1 MDIDPM
7 DTLHQR
13 NRRELEVDRYPQL
26 VDEIVRRNPTFCQ
39 HVTERWQALVL
50 GPLTERLIP
59 ARVSRPVAFDTFG
72 HWGPW
77 AYAENWGGLATARFI
92 NEASM
97 LSWLIASYHIDGN
110 FLHSQCCILGLF
122 CSNLRQSIPSLAS
135 KRKQMLWTRLHQVL
149 QILVCQEAR
158 FEWGLRT
165 TRQYLGI
172 FIDRV
177 SECLDFSTFVIAPH
191 LRDLTLTQ
199 VLPKE
204 LFCINVRRTALDEQ
218 LRQLM
223 PVEELIS

>member
-1 MDIDPM
+1 MFSMDIDPM

-50 GPLTERLIP
+50 GLLTERLIP

-110 FLHSQCCILGLF
+110 FFAFTMLHSWVVLF
-122 CSNLRQSIPSLAS
+122 QFTPVDSFAGEQA
-135 KRKQMLWTRLHQVL
+135 KT
-149 QILVCQEAR
+149 
-158 FEWGLRT
+158 
-165 TRQYLGI
+165 
-172 FIDRV
+172 D
-177 SECLDFSTFVIAPH
+177 
-191 LRDLTLTQ
+191 
-199 VLPKE
+199 
-204 LFCINVRRTALDEQ
+204 ALDTTASSFADSC
-218 LRQLM
+218 M
-223 PVEELIS
+223 PRGAIRMGPWNDPPISGNIY